1 MRGLLASQKEKL
13 HGGGVGDQV
22 GTGLGSALYCNL
34 YCAGQGGS
42 VLSAVFEKFVLAM
55 VLYFIVSIVNSL
67 AQSNQQ
73 RRAVQ
78 ETSAQSEPARV
89 HTD

>member
-13 HGGGVGDQV
+13 HGGGVGEQV
-22 GTGLGSALYCNL
+22 GTGLGSALYCTL
-34 YCAGQGGS
+34 YCPWQGGS

-73 RRAVQ
+73 RRA
-78 ETSAQSEPARV
+78 AQEPARV